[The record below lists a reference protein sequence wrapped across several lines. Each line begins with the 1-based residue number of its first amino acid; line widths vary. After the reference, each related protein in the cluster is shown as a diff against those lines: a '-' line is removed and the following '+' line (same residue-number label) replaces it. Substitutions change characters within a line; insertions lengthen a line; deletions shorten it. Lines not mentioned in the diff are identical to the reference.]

1 MLKVRKRC
9 HFLAPSPTS
18 FYIIYGWPQRQVR
31 REPVEYYVCVLN
43 THDFNYL
50 TTGVFLCTNTTYYL
64 STTKQTAYCIGKVT
78 LELYILS
85 TLRNSSQLFLYSS
98 RLFVLFVTTFPLI
111 QQYSNNHTYYCKIMS
126 CFLLLFFVV
135 VFITFGNHVLRKIA

>member
-9 HFLAPSPTS
+9 HFLAPLPTS

-111 QQYSNNHTYYCKIMS
+111 HQYSLCFFIIHIIARS
-126 CFLLLFFVV
+126 CHVFCCFFLLLSLLLLEIMF
-135 VFITFGNHVLRKIA
+135 